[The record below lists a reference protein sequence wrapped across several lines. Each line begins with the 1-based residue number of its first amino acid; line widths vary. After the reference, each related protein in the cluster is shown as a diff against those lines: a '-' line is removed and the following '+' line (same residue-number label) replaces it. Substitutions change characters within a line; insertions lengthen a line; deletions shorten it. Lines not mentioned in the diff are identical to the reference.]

1 MQIQKL
7 FEVESVDDS
16 DENLRGREGNRKV
29 LEKKGI
35 PRFHS
40 NFYQVV
46 GFLEPLLVFCTKKS
60 EGSLV
65 LRSRACCRVFP
76 IETRKS

>member
-16 DENLRGREGNRKV
+16 DENLRGRKATEKSS
-29 LEKKGI
+29 EKKGI

-46 GFLEPLLVFCTKKS
+46 GFLEPLLVFCTKKI
-60 EGSLV
+60 GG
-65 LRSRACCRVFP
+65 R
-76 IETRKS
+76 

>member
-35 PRFHS
+35 PRFRS

-46 GFLEPLLVFCTKKS
+46 VGFLGFLEPLLVFCTKKF

-65 LRSRACCRVFP
+65 LR
-76 IETRKS
+76 T